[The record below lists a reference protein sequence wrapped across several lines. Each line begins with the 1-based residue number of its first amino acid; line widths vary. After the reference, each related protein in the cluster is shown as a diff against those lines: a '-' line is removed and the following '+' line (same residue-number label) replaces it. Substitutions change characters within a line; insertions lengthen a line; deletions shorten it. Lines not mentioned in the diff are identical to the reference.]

1 MAKKENPT
9 AAEKVAKAE
18 KATKKV
24 EKAKNPNGNFFVRAA
39 KRIKK
44 FFKDSKGDL
53 KKIVWP
59 DKKTV
64 LKSTGIV
71 LAMVGVCALVIFG
84 VDEILSLIL
93 AGLKKAAEA
102 VANNSEAA
110 TETTTAA
117 KIALSKFLG

>member
-102 VANNSEAA
+102 VANNSEAT
-110 TETTTAA
+110 TEATTAA